1 MPTTAAAA
9 ATALASALD
18 PQREAHIDALLARMT
33 LEEKAGQLTLEAPAD
48 NAALGNPPA
57 QPSAER
63 ADVRAQLDHIRAG
76 LVSGLFNGVGVAGKR
91 RAQEAAMAS
100 RLQIPLLFAADV
112 IHGFR
117 TIFPVPL
124 GEAASWDPLLAER
137 TARAAAV
144 EAAADGFHWTFA
156 PMVDIARDARWGR
169 GVEGAG
175 EDVLLASRFAAARV
189 RGFQGDGLGRDGNL
203 LATPKHFAAYGAA
216 EGGIDYNTVD
226 LSERTLR
233 EVYLPPFKA
242 AVDAGALS
250 VMSAF
255 NEIDGVPATANEA
268 LLSGVLRREW
278 GFRGF
283 VVADY
288 TADAELV
295 SHGVAADERE
305 AVRLALQAGTD
316 MALQSGLYRRHLPG
330 LVASGEVS
338 RAQLDEAVRRVLR
351 VKHALGL
358 FDQPFRGLAPVGGT
372 ASVPASTSTSTS
384 TTATVSVS
392 VSVSASAPAATVTAT
407 APPGGAQPAAGGIDR
422 EAHRSLAR
430 EAARRSVVMLKNDG
444 GLLPLDRAAT
454 RIALVGP
461 FASGP
466 YELNGPWSL
475 FAQHGRAIP
484 IDQGLREAMLDP
496 SRLAVVPGCA
506 IEAPL
511 PGGLEAAVA
520 AARQADVV
528 VLAIGESEAMSGES
542 RSRADITLPRAQMAL
557 AEAVA
562 DTGKPVVV
570 LLRNGRP
577 LALQGAVREARAI
590 LVTWFLGD
598 QTGPAIADLLFGD
611 HSPSGRLPV
620 SFPQSPGQVP
630 YVYAH
635 KPTGRP
641 APAGYPAPDY
651 TARYLDTAH
660 APLYAFGHGLGYAPV
675 RYEALQLDAGA
686 GSRGEGEARLRWDGT
701 LQVRARVR
709 NAGSRA
715 VDETVQ
721 LYVRD
726 RVASVTRPVRELKAF
741 QRVRLAP
748 GQAVDVAFTLQRG
761 DLAFLGRDLKTTV
774 EPGAFDLWVAP
785 SAVAGLQG
793 RFWLEGPGA
802 EAGPGRQEARAP

>member
-1 MPTTAAAA
+1 MAAA
-9 ATALASALD
+9 ATALASPLD

-63 ADVRAQLDHIRAG
+63 ADVREQLDHIRAG

-242 AVDAGALS
+242 AVEAGALS

-330 LVASGEVS
+330 LVAAGEVS

-358 FDQPFRGLAPVGGT
+358 FEHPFRGLAPVGSAAAGA
-372 ASVPASTSTSTS
+372 ASAS
-384 TTATVSVS
+384 A
-392 VSVSASAPAATVTAT
+392 SASAPAASA
-407 APPGGAQPAAGGIDR
+407 APGVAQPAAGGVDR
-422 EAHRSLAR
+422 EAHRGLAR
-430 EAARRSVVMLKNDG
+430 EVARRSVVLLKNDG
-444 GLLPLDRAAT
+444 DLLPLNRAET

-461 FASGP
+461 FAGGP

-484 IDQGLREAMLDP
+484 IDQGLREAMADP
-496 SRLAVVPGCA
+496 SRLSVVPGCA

-528 VLAIGESEAMSGES
+528 LLAIGESEAMSGES

-562 DTGKPVVV
+562 DTGKPLVV

-598 QTGPAIADLLFGD
+598 QTGPALADLLFGE

-630 YVYAH
+630 YAYAH

-675 RYEALQLDAGA
+675 RYEALQLDGGA

-748 GQAVDVAFTLQRG
+748 GQAVDVAFTLRRG